1 VGEAI
6 DIPGCED
13 EAAAQLKR
21 MLAQFVLAMASG
33 AGAGAGLE
41 IIRAGE
47 VKQVGGSQA
56 GDDVGLAMFVDQQGK
71 DDAGFLAE
79 KAGIVAVAEADGGE
93 GSAFVEEGLL
103 VIAQLR
109 DVFVAEDSAIV
120 AKKNNDGGIA
130 LP

>member
-1 VGEAI
+1 
-6 DIPGCED
+6 
-13 EAAAQLKR
+13 
-21 MLAQFVLAMASG
+21 MLMMAGG
-33 AGAGAGLE
+33 AGAIAGLE
-41 IIRAGE
+41 IVWAGE
-47 VKQVGGSQA
+47 VKQVSGSQA